1 MAAGVGVAAGAEV
14 VAGPACIMK
23 SSLKRSGFG
32 KTTIADIRHT
42 ASRMCLVWEYTAKV
56 KENLAQCIASGV
68 RHMQLSTSELG
79 AALAEAAAGCS
90 SFLAAPAGA
99 FLGCNTASV

>member
-1 MAAGVGVAAGAEV
+1 
-14 VAGPACIMK
+14 MK

-42 ASRMCLVWEYTAKV
+42 ASRMCSWFGKDTAKV
-56 KENLAQCIASGV
+56 KDESGPMHCE
-68 RHMQLSTSELG
+68 RSEAYAAESTSELG